1 MNNLI
6 LLQFLANARAVQ
18 SEVSLGLIVLT
29 IIEMPVLIL
38 ILASILGRPRQSK
51 VTGLFL
57 GYLFSMFFVFV
68 AFMYLIGVF
77 QGFFF

>member
-6 LLQFLANARAVQ
+6 LLQLLASASAVR
-18 SEVSLGLIVLT
+18 SEVSLGVIVLT

-38 ILASILGRPRQSK
+38 ILASILGRPRRFK
-51 VTGLFL
+51 VTSLFL

-68 AFMYLIGVF
+68 TFMYLIGTF
-77 QGFFF
+77 QSFFF